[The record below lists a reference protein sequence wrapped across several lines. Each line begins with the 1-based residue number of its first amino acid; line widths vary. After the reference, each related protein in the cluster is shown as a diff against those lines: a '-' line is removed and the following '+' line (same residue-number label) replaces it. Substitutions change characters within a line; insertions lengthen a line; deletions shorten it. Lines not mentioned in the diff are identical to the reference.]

1 MPYFMVAKV
10 VFDESVHSL
19 KHFRVLIFNIAI
31 RRFGIGGQGFYIH
44 AISVPD
50 FFCNFNIRNNIVNIS
65 MMRGRFFIS
74 SEGPEKIVLSN

>member
-19 KHFRVLIFNIAI
+19 KYFRVLIFNIAI
-31 RRFGIGGQGFYIH
+31 RRFGIGGQNFYIH

-50 FFCNFNIRNNIVNIS
+50 FYVTLIF
-65 MMRGRFFIS
+65 GTT
-74 SEGPEKIVLSN
+74 LSILTR

>member
-31 RRFGIGGQGFYIH
+31 RRFGIGGQGCYIH
-44 AISVPD
+44 AIPVPD
-50 FFCNFNIRNNIVNIS
+50 F
-65 MMRGRFFIS
+65 
-74 SEGPEKIVLSN
+74 LSL